1 MTDLARLIDEGV
13 VTDPESAKGRLLRE
27 ARQLFKEKGF
37 TKTTVRDIAAAVGI
51 LSGSIF
57 HHFPNKEDILRCVM
71 EETIRVSLAR
81 LKSELEGV
89 DTTEDQIRTLI
100 RCELDAIYGREGQD
114 FTILV
119 SEWRSL
125 NPSSQAKVLEF
136 REVYEN
142 LWHQVFND
150 AQAQGLSP
158 LGGVVLRGF
167 VRGALVDTINWYKLD
182 GKLSLEQLAEQV
194 YLAFFGRSEVA

>member
-1 MTDLARLIDEGV
+1 MTDIAQLIDEGV
-13 VTDPESAKGRLLRE
+13 MSDPDSAKGRVLVA

-37 TKTTVRDIAAAVGI
+37 AKTTVRDIAAAVGI

-57 HHFPNKEDILRCVM
+57 HHFPSKEDILRCAM
-71 EETIRVSLAR
+71 EQTIRVSLAR
-81 LKSELEGV
+81 LKSELSGVSGVEG
-89 DTTEDQIRTLI
+89 QIRTLI
-100 RCELDAIYGREGQD
+100 RCELDAIYGRHGQD

-125 NPSSQAKVLEF
+125 SPANQARVLEF

-150 AQAQGLSP
+150 AQTQGLSP

-167 VRGALVDTINWYKLD
+167 VRGALVDTINWYKPD
-182 GKLSLEQLAEQV
+182 GELSMEDLVEQV
-194 YLAFFGRSEVA
+194 YLAFFGRAPR

>member
-1 MTDLARLIDEGV
+1 MTDLAQLIDEGV

-37 TKTTVRDIAAAVGI
+37 AKTTVRDIAAAVGI

-71 EETIRVSLAR
+71 EETIRLSLAR
-81 LKSELEGV
+81 LKSELDGV
-89 DTTEDQIRTLI
+89 EAVDDQIKTLI

-125 NPSSQAKVLEF
+125 NVVNQAKVLGF

-150 AQAQGLSP
+150 AQKQGLSP

-167 VRGALVDTINWYKLD
+167 VRGALVDTVNWYQPD
-182 GKLSLEQLAEQV
+182 GELSLEQLAEQV
-194 YLAFFGRSEVA
+194 YMAFFDR

>member
-1 MTDLARLIDEGV
+1 MTDLAQLIDEGV

-37 TKTTVRDIAAAVGI
+37 AKTTVRDIAAAVGI

-71 EETIRVSLAR
+71 EETIRLSLAR
-81 LKSELEGV
+81 LKSELDGV
-89 DTTEDQIRTLI
+89 EAVDDQIKTLI

-125 NPSSQAKVLEF
+125 NVLNQAKVLGF

-150 AQAQGLSP
+150 AQKQGLSP

-167 VRGALVDTINWYKLD
+167 VRGALVDTVNWYQPD
-182 GKLSLEQLAEQV
+182 GELSLEQLAEQV
-194 YLAFFGRSEVA
+194 YMAFFGR

>member
-13 VTDPESAKGRLLRE
+13 VTDPDSAKGRLLRE
-27 ARQLFKEKGF
+27 ARQLFKVKGF

-125 NPSSQAKVLEF
+125 NTASQAKVLEF

-150 AQAQGLSP
+150 AQAQGMSP

-167 VRGALVDTINWYKLD
+167 VRGALVDTINWYKPD

-194 YLAFFGRSEVA
+194 YLAFFGRSASL

>member
-1 MTDLARLIDEGV
+1 MTDLAQLIDEGV

-37 TKTTVRDIAAAVGI
+37 AKTTVRDIAAAVGI

-71 EETIRVSLAR
+71 EETIRLSLAR
-81 LKSELEGV
+81 LKSELDGV
-89 DTTEDQIRTLI
+89 EAVDDQIKTLI

-125 NPSSQAKVLEF
+125 NVLNQAKVLGF

-150 AQAQGLSP
+150 AQKQGLSP

-167 VRGALVDTINWYKLD
+167 VRGALVDTVNWYQPD
-182 GKLSLEQLAEQV
+182 GELSLEQLAEQV
-194 YLAFFGRSEVA
+194 YMAFFDR

>member
-1 MTDLARLIDEGV
+1 MTDLAQLIDEGV

-27 ARQLFKEKGF
+27 ARRLFKEKGF

-71 EETIRVSLAR
+71 EETIRLSLAR
-81 LKSELEGV
+81 LKFELDGV
-89 DTTEDQIRTLI
+89 AAVDDQIKTLI

-125 NPSSQAKVLEF
+125 SAVNQAKVLGF

-150 AQAQGLSP
+150 AQKQGLSP
-158 LGGVVLRGF
+158 LGGVLLRGF
-167 VRGALVDTINWYKLD
+167 VRGALVDTINWYQPD
-182 GKLSLEQLAEQV
+182 GELSLEQLAEQV
-194 YLAFFGRSEVA
+194 YMAFFGR

>member
-1 MTDLARLIDEGV
+1 MTDLAQLIDEGV

-27 ARQLFKEKGF
+27 ASQLFKEKGF

-71 EETIRVSLAR
+71 EETIRLSLAR

-89 DTTEDQIRTLI
+89 EAIDDQIKTLI
-100 RCELDAIYGREGQD
+100 RCELDAIYGRGGQD

-125 NPSSQAKVLEF
+125 NTENQAKVLGF

-150 AQAQGLSP
+150 AQKQGLSP
-158 LGGVVLRGF
+158 LGGVLLRGF
-167 VRGALVDTINWYKLD
+167 VRGALVDTINWYQPD
-182 GKLSLEQLAEQV
+182 GELSLEQLAEQV
-194 YLAFFGRSEVA
+194 YMAFFGR